1 MVSTHVTTQVSPQLL
16 GLALSN
22 IINLMGTLQWAVR
35 QSAETENCMTSPERL
50 LEFAQLEQ
58 ARQIISD
65 ATTLST
71 DRERHFVAT
80 RHAER

>member
-1 MVSTHVTTQVSPQLL
+1 MKPKLCKRIGAEQGEPAQVSPQLL

-50 LEFAQLEQ
+50 LEFAHLEQ
-58 ARQIISD
+58 ARNSSHPPD
-65 ATTLST
+65 KS
-71 DRERHFVAT
+71 F
-80 RHAER
+80 